1 MPPSPLSARTW
12 MRRIAVIVALLA
24 LALTLGACS
33 RDDDP
38 DNGAGAVPAGP
49 IESQEPDDI
58 VRAAETALRTAH
70 SVRITGEVQEQG
82 ERIALDM
89 RIGRETG
96 AKGTIKRGKATTE
109 LIRIGDQLWLRGK
122 SFWAESVGDDVAKQ
136 IGNRWVL
143 VSPSVTTG
151 GGGSI
156 DGL

>member
-109 LIRIGDQLWLRGK
+109 LIRIGDQLWLRAGR
-122 SFWAESVGDDVAKQ
+122 SGPSRSATT
-136 IGNRWVL
+136 
-143 VSPSVTTG
+143 SPSRSATAG
-151 GGGSI
+151 CSSRRASP
-156 DGL
+156 